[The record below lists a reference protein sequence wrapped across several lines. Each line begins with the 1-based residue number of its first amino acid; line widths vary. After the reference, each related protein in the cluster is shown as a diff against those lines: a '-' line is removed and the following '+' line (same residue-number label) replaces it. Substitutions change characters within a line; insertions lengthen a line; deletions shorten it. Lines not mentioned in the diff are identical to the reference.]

1 MSDHQDIIKKY
12 EEQIK
17 DIQKQVDILQ
27 NPNAKEDDFK
37 FDFSFESLENLSKSL
52 KDIMEKANFK
62 PNSDSSKT

>member
-17 DIQKQVDILQ
+17 DIQKQVEILQ
-27 NPNAKEDDFK
+27 NPNGKEDDFK

-52 KDIMEKANFK
+52 KDIMEKTNFK
-62 PNSDSSKT
+62 TNSDSSKT